1 MFKLKKQQFKKIK
14 NFLKRVPRTIG
25 EHAFLTS
32 LMLFFIAAI
41 LGGLVFYKYSILV
54 EQRKSEFSENLLYFD
69 EKSLKEVLKAWQDRE
84 IRFQAADFEQYSN
97 PFKITQ

>member
-1 MFKLKKQQFKKIK
+1 MFKIKKKQFKKIK
-14 NFLKRVPRTIG
+14 NFLKRVPRIIG

-69 EKSLKEVLKAWQDRE
+69 EKSFEAVLKIWQERQKNFE
-84 IRFQAADFEQYSN
+84 QADFKEYSN
-97 PFKITQ
+97 PFRVD

>member
-14 NFLKRVPRTIG
+14 IFFKRLPKILG

-32 LMLFFIAAI
+32 LMLFFIAVI
-41 LGGLVFYKYSILV
+41 LGGLVFYKYSILA

-69 EKSLKEVLKAWQDRE
+69 EKSFEAVLKIWQDRE
-84 IRFQAADFEQYSN
+84 IKFQEADSKQYSN

>member
-1 MFKLKKQQFKKIK
+1 MFKIKKKQLEKIK
-14 NFLKRVPRTIG
+14 NFFKCLPRIIG

-54 EQRKSEFSENLLYFD
+54 EQRKSEFSEDLLYFD
-69 EKSLKEVLKAWQDRE
+69 EKNLKQVLKAWQDRE
-84 IRFQAADFEQYSN
+84 IRFQSADSEQYSN

>member
-1 MFKLKKQQFKKIK
+1 MYKLKKQQFEKIK
-14 NFLKRVPRTIG
+14 NFLKRVPRIIG

-69 EKSLKEVLKAWQDRE
+69 EKNLKEVLKAWQDRQTK
-84 IRFQAADFEQYSN
+84 FQAADSEQYSN

>member
-1 MFKLKKQQFKKIK
+1 MFKLKKQQFEKIK
-14 NFLKRVPRTIG
+14 NFLKRVPRIIG

-54 EQRKSEFSENLLYFD
+54 EQRKSEFSEELLYFD
-69 EKSLKEVLKAWQDRE
+69 GKNLKQVLKAWQDRE
-84 IRFQAADFEQYSN
+84 IKFQAADSEQYSN

>member
-1 MFKLKKQQFKKIK
+1 MFKIKKKQFKKIK
-14 NFLKRVPRTIG
+14 NFLKRVPRIIG

-41 LGGLVFYKYSILV
+41 LGGLVFYKYSILT

-69 EKSLKEVLKAWQDRE
+69 EKSFKALLKIWQERQKNFE
-84 IRFQAADFEQYSN
+84 QADFNQYQD
-97 PFKITQ
+97 PFIID

>member
-1 MFKLKKQQFKKIK
+1 MFKLKRQQFKKIF
-14 NFLKRVPRTIG
+14 NFLKRLSKILG

-69 EKSLKEVLKAWQDRE
+69 ENNLKEVLKAWQDRE
-84 IRFQAADFEQYSN
+84 IRFQAADSEQYSN

>member
-1 MFKLKKQQFKKIK
+1 MFKIKKKQFKKIK
-14 NFLKRVPRTIG
+14 NFLKYLPRIIG
-25 EHAFLTS
+25 GHAFLTS

-69 EKSLKEVLKAWQDRE
+69 EKSFEAVLKIWQDRE
-84 IRFQAADFEQYSN
+84 IKFQEADSRRYSN